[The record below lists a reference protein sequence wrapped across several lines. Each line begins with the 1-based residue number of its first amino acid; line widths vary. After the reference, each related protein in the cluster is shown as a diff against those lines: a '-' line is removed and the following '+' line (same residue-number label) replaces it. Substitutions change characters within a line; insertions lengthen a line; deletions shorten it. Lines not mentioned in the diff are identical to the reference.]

1 MFIPKELETS
11 IKTISDYCD
20 DRNSCKECPL
30 GQFDG
35 FHCGCGL
42 RIYDVSVWEDFIFDE
57 EEQIEI

>member
-42 RIYDVSVWEDFIFDE
+42 RIYDASVWEDFIFDE
-57 EEQIEI
+57 EE